1 MVTGTSG
8 NPRLKIF
15 MVGLLALTAAQAAQ
29 ASGPETAAP
38 NATVLLQME
47 VQADAAKPREQCYL
61 YTQLVTALME
71 SASQQVAAGED
82 EDAGKTVGRIA
93 EVTAKLQRAAARD
106 AKKLKDAEKLLGE
119 SRRRLMELSRI
130 ANGAERDAMRSTLL
144 KLDAAH
150 NKILDMVFL
159 QP

>member
-8 NPRLKIF
+8 NPRLKVFVI
-15 MVGLLALTAAQAAQ
+15 GLLALTAAQAGQ
-29 ASGPETAAP
+29 ASGPVTAAP
-38 NATVLLQME
+38 NAAALLQME

-61 YTQLVTALME
+61 YTQLVTALMDT
-71 SASQQVAAGED
+71 ASQQVAAGED

-93 EVTAKLQRAAARD
+93 EVTAKLQRTAGRD

-130 ANGAERDAMRSTLL
+130 ASGEQRDVMRSTLL

-150 NKILDMVFL
+150 NKILDLVFL